1 MAIKLLL
8 TGEKDENPLE
18 NPLELGLPAFPGD
31 YEYLVFQV
39 DIGHPSGLEGQEA
52 LHDLSTVRRGKD
64 DLHRSRHLTYLD
76 LS

>member
-18 NPLELGLPAFPGD
+18 NPLELGLPLSP
-31 YEYLVFQV
+31 VIRVPRFQV